1 MCIPLSYNHH
11 HHRVPD
17 LFKTG
22 LPRFTMENHGID
34 GGTAFYLYH
43 SLMCFAFD
51 FLSNP
56 NIPNLSCIDS
66 IFPTGVEIPCQKC
79 EQHAEARCQHGT
91 SSWVSCHNATTPA
104 APQKITQNTQTHT
117 NTDTQTHTHTPTR
130 TRTRTRNI
138 IAECV
143 KRQAPPGFWWCPQVL
158 WFAIFAKELQ
168 AAHLALPVR
177 FRRDRLRNNVGKA
190 TL

>member
-117 NTDTQTHTHTPTR
+117 NTDTQTHTHTHTDTHTKHYSRMCETTGTPR
-130 TRTRTRNI
+130 FLMMSPGPVVRYF
-138 IAECV
+138 
-143 KRQAPPGFWWCPQVL
+143 RQGTPSCSSGTAWE
-158 WFAIFAKELQ
+158 I
-168 AAHLALPVR
+168 
-177 FRRDRLRNNVGKA
+177 
-190 TL
+190 